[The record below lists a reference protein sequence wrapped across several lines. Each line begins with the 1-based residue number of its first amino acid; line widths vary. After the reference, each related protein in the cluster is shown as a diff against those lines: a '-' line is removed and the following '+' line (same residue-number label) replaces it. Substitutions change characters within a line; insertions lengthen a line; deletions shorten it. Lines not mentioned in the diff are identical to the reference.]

1 MRDSWEGGRGD
12 IQIVAIKDVYVHCKC
27 TTSQLHIMYYI
38 DIYNANNR
46 LLNVFFL
53 SQEKPQA
60 TVSDTRWTSTYRI
73 KWKMNTCHVH
83 LTLAAGYWD
92 LLFFLFVLLFLFY
105 LLIFVFKSTRPPRK
119 VQTGSNSSTLWL
131 LHEEKRGK
139 RKRKEKK
146 KKKHLFPQDVKIAKS
161 YKVCPVI

>member
-38 DIYNANNR
+38 DIYKANNR

-60 TVSDTRWTSTYRI
+60 TVSDTR
-73 KWKMNTCHVH
+73 
-83 LTLAAGYWD
+83 
-92 LLFFLFVLLFLFY
+92 
-105 LLIFVFKSTRPPRK
+105 
-119 VQTGSNSSTLWL
+119 
-131 LHEEKRGK
+131 
-139 RKRKEKK
+139 
-146 KKKHLFPQDVKIAKS
+146 
-161 YKVCPVI
+161 

>member
-60 TVSDTRWTSTYRI
+60 TVSDTQWTSTYRI

-92 LLFFLFVLLFLFY
+92 LLFFVLFCCFYFICWFLFLNPHDPPAKFRPGQTAQH
-105 LLIFVFKSTRPPRK
+105 FGCSTK
-119 VQTGSNSSTLWL
+119 KK
-131 LHEEKRGK
+131 EDKE
-139 RKRKEKK
+139 KEKK
-146 KKKHLFPQDVKIAKS
+146 KRKRNIFFPRMLKLQ
-161 YKVCPVI
+161 KVIKCVQ